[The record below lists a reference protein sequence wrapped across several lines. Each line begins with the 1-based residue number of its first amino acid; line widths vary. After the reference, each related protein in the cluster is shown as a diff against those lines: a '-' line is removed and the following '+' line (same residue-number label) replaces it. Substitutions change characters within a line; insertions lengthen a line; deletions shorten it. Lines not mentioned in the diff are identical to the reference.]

1 MFGWNVTHETS
12 PVGSMSA
19 LFNIIILILFLVL
32 FLLDLG
38 AIRLNQKRHKQNKHV
53 RDSHTNLGNTRS
65 GEDSVRPAPEQ
76 TLVNVDK
83 QRTDLYN

>member
-1 MFGWNVTHETS
+1 MFMFGWNVTHETS

-19 LFNIIILILFLVL
+19 LFNIITHISLSA

-53 RDSHTNLGNTRS
+53 RNTHTNLGNTRS
-65 GEDSVRPAPEQ
+65 GEDSV
-76 TLVNVDK
+76 
-83 QRTDLYN
+83 